1 MSDADVI
8 GWVSLA
14 YARRAWPDAGK
25 MSEPVLTDLLTT
37 SHEMC
42 TAYLPADE
50 LAELAE
56 LPAVPPSRWQTAQVA
71 YARQAWTAMRANG
84 AGTIGVDEYA
94 PVEPPPLA
102 AHVKAL
108 LRPRAGIPMVG

>member
-1 MSDADVI
+1 MSDTDVI

-42 TAYLPADE
+42 AAYLPADE
-50 LAELAE
+50 LE
-56 LPAVPPSRWQTAQVA
+56 PAPTPPPSRWQTAQVA